1 MAEAATEQSIE
12 KVTAELVK
20 QTGLSQ
26 ERVIDMKK
34 QSDALKEQ
42 KKSLDAMKKGLETL
56 GKVAERDAAY
66 QKASNKYEKDKS
78 SLEKKDQRISI
89 KDRFTSIKNAAKDFK
104 TQSNISKGIT
114 GLKTEFKSGLKGLG
128 GSLASL
134 GGFAKKSAGGILS
147 FIGKAAL
154 FTFLPAIIGFL
165 QSPLFEE
172 MIDYITSTLVPA
184 VFDLYNNIILP
195 LGKALF
201 ELGPGPLGLLAL
213 GTYLTVKLLPKV
225 FGLLPNVIAIG
236 KAFVQIG
243 FGLTKVALRIG
254 VTLAKY
260 GLQKAGG
267 ALVGILGKGLT
278 ALSSGFTAIGKGVI
292 KAGGSILKSV
302 PKLFS
307 FENLKT
313 AFFAL
318 DSRVEKTTKGIMSS
332 IKGMPGKVMTAL
344 GGAFTAMKTF
354 FMTSHIPTI
363 TAFLAPFAPLI
374 LGIAAVTAAIYGVYK
389 LLTETEIGEKI
400 LGAFKDMFDSVI
412 GFITGIYTNNIK
424 PSLLIVC
431 LTTSLIFLAKF
442 C

>member
-225 FGLLPNVIAIG
+225 FGLLPTVIRLG

-243 FGLTKVALRIG
+243 FGLTKVAL
-254 VTLAKY
+254 K
-260 GLQKAGG
+260 
-267 ALVGILGKGLT
+267 
-278 ALSSGFTAIGKGVI
+278 
-292 KAGGSILKSV
+292 
-302 PKLFS
+302 
-307 FENLKT
+307 
-313 AFFAL
+313 
-318 DSRVEKTTKGIMSS
+318 
-332 IKGMPGKVMTAL
+332 
-344 GGAFTAMKTF
+344 
-354 FMTSHIPTI
+354 
-363 TAFLAPFAPLI
+363 
-374 LGIAAVTAAIYGVYK
+374 
-389 LLTETEIGEKI
+389 
-400 LGAFKDMFDSVI
+400 
-412 GFITGIYTNNIK
+412 ITGV
-424 PSLLIVC
+424 LL
-431 LTTSLIFLAKF
+431 KY
-442 C
+442 